1 MIQTIG
7 HYGKCKTMETVKRLV
22 VATGSR
28 GVGRTA
34 TQSVE
39 DFQGSETILCNATTL
54 LSKPTG
60 RSTSKGVFEQ
70 EGLKRKAATEETQ
83 EAAVAEDGVM
93 ESRVQPLKTAA
104 FPPGFSISEIKN
116 KQWWHLTFGR
126 NSSSGRKSWQLRKTQ
141 REALSDKVPPKP
153 VPKTRDNQWNVWWK
167 RSIYP
172 HDEEVVYDEATDKFV
187 SYFNRQTS
195 PKILI
200 TISGWSHER
209 TVRLYDH
216 FSAVIPNS
224 HAYYRRALVLK
235 KLFHIAISRDFTD
248 LIVINE
254 DHKMPN
260 GLILSQLPNGS
271 VAQFEQCSSA

>member
-60 RSTSKGVFEQ
+60 RSTSKGVSEQ
-70 EGLKRKAATEETQ
+70 KGLKRKAATEETQ

-116 KQWWHLTFGR
+116 KQW
-126 NSSSGRKSWQLRKTQ
+126 
-141 REALSDKVPPKP
+141 
-153 VPKTRDNQWNVWWK
+153 
-167 RSIYP
+167 
-172 HDEEVVYDEATDKFV
+172 
-187 SYFNRQTS
+187 
-195 PKILI
+195 
-200 TISGWSHER
+200 
-209 TVRLYDH
+209 
-216 FSAVIPNS
+216 
-224 HAYYRRALVLK
+224 
-235 KLFHIAISRDFTD
+235 
-248 LIVINE
+248 
-254 DHKMPN
+254 
-260 GLILSQLPNGS
+260 
-271 VAQFEQCSSA
+271 